1 MASTR
6 ANSKTCSKCKVP
18 KPLTEFHNDPKAADG
33 LHSKCKRCMSLYQIR
48 SKYGLN
54 EKEYLAMHEK
64 QEGKCKICKTAIL
77 LFLKG
82 IDLRAAYVD
91 HAHVQGFK
99 KLKAAEKK
107 KHVGGML
114 CRNCNFMI
122 GYAKDNP
129 KRLRAAAL
137 YLKRVR

>member
-1 MASTR
+1 MVSTR

-82 IDLRAAYVD
+82 KDQRVAHVD

-99 KLKAAEKK
+99 KMNAEDKK
-107 KHVGGML
+107 KHVRGML
-114 CRNCNFMI
+114 CRKCNTMI
-122 GYAKDNP
+122 GCAKDNP
-129 KRLRAAAL
+129 ETLRAAAH
-137 YLKRVR
+137 YLETSR